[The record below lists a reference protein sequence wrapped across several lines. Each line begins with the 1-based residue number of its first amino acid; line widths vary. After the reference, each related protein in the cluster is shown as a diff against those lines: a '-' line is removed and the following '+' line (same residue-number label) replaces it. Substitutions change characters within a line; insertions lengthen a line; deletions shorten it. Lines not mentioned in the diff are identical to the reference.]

1 MFNIIRR
8 VKLQDHETRT
18 AYADS
23 KPPNR
28 YANPIHHSA
37 MSISILASAQGLSS
51 VASGRIEADMGRLDW
66 AIIAGYLLA
75 VVGLGIAAGFI
86 QRKRGT
92 GGEGGHYF
100 LAGNTLGWG
109 VIGLAMF
116 AANIST
122 VHLVSL
128 AEAAYKFGLV
138 FGNFEWMAGFTLILL
153 SLFFAPLYLRSK
165 VATLPDFLERR
176 FNRPCRDMLSV
187 VSLFSALVIHM
198 GVALYTAAWVLR
210 GILGMPPDATIM
222 GIDALMFFIT
232 ALGVLTGVYTMFGG
246 LLAVVWTESVQTI
259 LLLLGAVVITVV
271 GYIKVGGWSE
281 MANTLSSHA
290 HPLASVPGGDVT
302 WGTGNFLSMARG
314 ADDPSGLAW
323 YSILLGYPVLGI
335 WYWCCDQ
342 TIVQRVL
349 AARDEKH
356 ARLGPLFCAFLKIWP
371 VFFFV
376 LPGVICVALV
386 QQNAFG
392 GAAPQ
397 TAADTYTFL
406 ITHLLPI
413 GLKGLV
419 AAAMLAAA
427 MQTCS
432 AALNST
438 ATLVAYDIFK
448 RHKPEI
454 PDHTLVLIGKW
465 TTVAGTIVAIVTS
478 PLFGHYT
485 TIFEG
490 INKLISYVAPPIT
503 AVFLLGVFWKRAS
516 GKSAFL
522 TLAGG
527 TLLGMVVFFLDFFKT
542 FVVGRVTGSSG
553 LDVAANLKAAIAGSP
568 AMDILY
574 NLVLKD
580 FMLVAFFLLVICL
593 LIMVVTTFLFPEPV
607 KEEAGPLI
615 WDHWT
620 TPLRMKCGSGLS
632 DYRVMSVLILVTFII
647 LYWIF
652 R

>member
-1 MFNIIRR
+1 MN
-8 VKLQDHETRT
+8 
-18 AYADS
+18 A
-23 KPPNR
+23 P
-28 YANPIHHSA
+28 
-37 MSISILASAQGLSS
+37 
-51 VASGRIEADMGRLDW
+51 MGSLDW
-66 AIIAGYLLA
+66 SIIVIYLVA
-75 VVGLGIAAGFI
+75 VVGLGVAAGFLR
-86 QRKRGT
+86 RKGET

-100 LAGNTLGWG
+100 LAGNTLAWP

-176 FNRPCRDMLSV
+176 FNRGCRDVLSV
-187 VSLFSALVIHM
+187 VSLFSAIVIHM

-210 GILGMPPDATIM
+210 GILGLAPGATIM
-222 GIDALMFFIT
+222 GVDALMLFIIV
-232 ALGVLTGVYTMFGG
+232 LGVLTGVYTMLGG
-246 LLAVVWTESVQTI
+246 LLAVVWTESVQTV
-259 LLLLGAVVITVV
+259 LLLLGAVVVTVV
-271 GYIKVGGWSE
+271 GYVKIGGWSE
-281 MANTLSSHA
+281 LAHTLA
-290 HPLASVPGGDVT
+290 TNPHPLASVQHSGVT
-302 WGTGNFLSMARG
+302 WGTGNFLSMART

-349 AARDEKH
+349 AAKDEKN
-356 ARLGPLFCAFLKIWP
+356 ARLGPLFCAFLKILP

-386 QQNAFG
+386 QRGAFG

-397 TAADTYTFL
+397 TSADTYTFL
-406 ITHLLPI
+406 ITHLLPV

-448 RHKPEI
+448 RHKPELK
-454 PDHTLVLIGKW
+454 DHTLVLIGKW
-465 TTVAGTIVAIVTS
+465 TTIIGTILAIVAS

-503 AVFLLGVFWKRAS
+503 TVFLLGVFWIKAS
-516 GKSAFL
+516 GKSAYI
-522 TLAGG
+522 TLVAGMG
-527 TLLGMVVFFLDFFKT
+527 LGAVTFGLDFFKANI
-542 FVVGRVTGSSG
+542 VGAGATKESI
-553 LDVAANLKAAIAGSP
+553 AASP
-568 AMDILY
+568 VLNFIY
-574 NLVLKD
+574 NLALRD
-580 FMLVAFFLLVICL
+580 FMLVAFGLLVICL
-593 LIMVVTTFLFPEPV
+593 VIMIVTTFLFPAPL
-607 KEEAGPLI
+607 KAEAKPLV
-615 WDHWT
+615 WESWT
-620 TPLRMKCGSGLS
+620 EPLRAKCGSGLS
-632 DYRVMSVLILVTFII
+632 DYRIMSVVIFVIFTV
-647 LYWIF
+647 LYFIF

>member
-1 MFNIIRR
+1 
-8 VKLQDHETRT
+8 L
-18 AYADS
+18 
-23 KPPNR
+23 
-28 YANPIHHSA
+28 HS
-37 MSISILASAQGLSS
+37 
-51 VASGRIEADMGRLDW
+51 RIELSQRVNPEMTAPLSTLDW
-66 AIIAGYLLA
+66 IIIATYLFA
-75 VVGLGIAAGFI
+75 VVGLGVVASLLR
-86 QRKRGT
+86 RKGER

-153 SLFFAPLYLRSK
+153 SLFFAPLYLRSR

-176 FNRPCRDMLSV
+176 FNRPCRDVLAV
-187 VSLFSALVIHM
+187 ISLFSAIVIHM

-210 GILGMPPDATIM
+210 GILGLPPGATIL
-222 GIDALMFFIT
+222 GVDALLLFII
-232 ALGVLTGVYTMFGG
+232 ALGLLTGIYTMLGG
-246 LLAVVWTESVQTI
+246 LLAVVWTESVQTV
-259 LLLLGAVVITVV
+259 LLLVGAVTVTLV
-271 GYIKVGGWSE
+271 GYIKIGGWSQL
-281 MANTLSSHA
+281 AHTLA
-290 HPLASVPGGDVT
+290 TNPHPLAAVAGSKIT
-302 WGTGNFLSMARG
+302 WGTGNFLSMARSAG
-314 ADDPSGLAW
+314 DPSGLAW

-349 AARDEKH
+349 AARDERN

-376 LPGVICVALV
+376 LPGVICLALV

-392 GAAPQ
+392 GQAPQ
-397 TAADTYTFL
+397 SVADTYTFM
-406 ITHLLPI
+406 ITHLLPV

-438 ATLVAYDIFK
+438 ATLVAYDLFK
-448 RHKPEI
+448 RRNPALS
-454 PDHTLVLIGKW
+454 DHQLVRIGKI
-465 TTVAGTIVAIVTS
+465 TTVAGTILAIVCS

-503 AVFLLGVFWKRAS
+503 TVFLLGVFWKKAS
-516 GKSAFL
+516 GKAAFI
-522 TLAGG
+522 TL
-527 TLLGMVVFFLDFFKT
+527 
-542 FVVGRVTGSSG
+542 
-553 LDVAANLKAAIAGSP
+553 IAGSLLG
-568 AMDILY
+568 AAAFFVDWTGVY
-574 NLVLKD
+574 HGD
-580 FMLVAFFLLVICL
+580 FMLIAFLLLCACVIIMIACSL
-593 LIMVVTTFLFPEPV
+593 LLPEPLPERA
-607 KEEAGPLI
+607 KGLI
-615 WDHWT
+615 WEDWRD
-620 TPLRMKCGSGLS
+620 PLRGDPHGRGLAN
-632 DYRVMSVLILVTFII
+632 YRFAALAVLVVFVALYLV
-647 LYWIF
+647 F

>member
-1 MFNIIRR
+1 
-8 VKLQDHETRT
+8 
-18 AYADS
+18 
-23 KPPNR
+23 
-28 YANPIHHSA
+28 
-37 MSISILASAQGLSS
+37 MSP
-51 VASGRIEADMGRLDW
+51 VDW
-66 AIIAGYLLA
+66 AIIALYLLA
-75 VVGLGIAAGFI
+75 VVGLGVAAGFL
-86 QRKRGT
+86 RRRGET

-138 FGNFEWMAGFTLILL
+138 FGNFEWMAGFTLVLL
-153 SLFFAPLYLRSK
+153 SLFFAPLYLRSR

-176 FNRPCRDMLSV
+176 FNRGCRDVLSV
-187 VSLFSALVIHM
+187 VSLFSAIVIHM

-210 GILGMPPDATIM
+210 GILGLPPGATLL
-222 GIDALMFFIT
+222 GVDALLVFIIV
-232 ALGVLTGVYTMFGG
+232 LGVLTGLYTMLGG
-246 LLAVVWTESVQTI
+246 LLAVVWTESVQTV
-259 LLLLGAVVITVV
+259 LLLVGAVVVTVV
-271 GYIKVGGWSE
+271 GYLKIGGWG
-281 MANTLSSHA
+281 ALAQTLATHP
-290 HPLASVPGGDVT
+290 HPLAAVPGSGVT
-302 WGTGNFLSMARG
+302 WGTGNFLSMARD
-314 ADDPSGLAW
+314 ASDPSGLAW

-349 AARDEKH
+349 AAKDEKH
-356 ARLGPLFCAFLKIWP
+356 ARLGPLFCAFLKILP

-376 LPGVICVALV
+376 LPGVICVGLV
-386 QQNAFG
+386 QQGAFG

-397 TAADTYTFL
+397 NAADTYTFL
-406 ITHLLPI
+406 ITHLLPV

-438 ATLVAYDIFK
+438 ATLVAYDLFQ
-448 RHKPEI
+448 RHNP
-454 PDHTLVLIGKW
+454 TLGDAALVRIGKI
-465 TTVAGTIVAIVTS
+465 TTVAGTVLAIVAS

-490 INKLISYVAPPIT
+490 INKLISYVATPIT

-516 GKSAFL
+516 GKSAWI
-522 TLAGG
+522 TLVAGMA
-527 TLLGMVVFFLDFFKT
+527 LGAITFVLDF
-542 FVVGRVTGSSG
+542 TGAFRG
-553 LDVAANLKAAIAGSP
+553 
-568 AMDILY
+568 
-574 NLVLKD
+574 D
-580 FMLVAFFLLVICL
+580 FMLIAFLLLVACVG
-593 LIMVVTTFLFPEPV
+593 IMVVTTWLFPEPL
-607 KEEAGPLI
+607 KPEAVPLV
-615 WDHWT
+615 WEDWRE
-620 TPLRMKCGSGLS
+620 PLRGDAGGRGLGN
-632 DYRVMSVLILVTFII
+632 YRVLTVVVLVVFAA
-647 LYWIF
+647 LYVVF